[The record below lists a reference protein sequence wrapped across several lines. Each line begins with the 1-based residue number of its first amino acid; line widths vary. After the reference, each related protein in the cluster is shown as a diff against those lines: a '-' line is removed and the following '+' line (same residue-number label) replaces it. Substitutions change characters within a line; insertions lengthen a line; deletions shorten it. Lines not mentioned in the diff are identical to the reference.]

1 MVVYTDA
8 AAETTNTPSRVT
20 TTTTGKYNHF
30 VFTQSTKCELF
41 TGKRLSTVLNSHS
54 AQMSPPVGE
63 EEKPNTNTY
72 IITLLEWLFTRM
84 QQQKQHSHHQE

>member
-20 TTTTGKYNHF
+20 TTTTTGKYNHF
-30 VFTQSTKCELF
+30 VFTQSAKCELF

-63 EEKPNTNTY
+63 EGKPTCSKE
-72 IITLLEWLFTRM
+72 IIKKF
-84 QQQKQHSHHQE
+84 